1 MAVFPNGIAKVVTFF
16 ESARNFLI
24 FLRILSFAD
33 FVCVAPVGIDDGFET
48 VKRFAVDKDF
58 VGLRYVFTI
67 ILTLFVNVAVF

>member
-1 MAVFPNGIAKVVTFF
+1 M
-16 ESARNFLI
+16 I

>member
-1 MAVFPNGIAKVVTFF
+1 M
-16 ESARNFLI
+16 I
-24 FLRILSFAD
+24 FLRILTLAD

-48 VKRFAVDKDF
+48 VERFAVDKDF